1 MSAVLQAA
9 PASPGADD
17 VPTEP
22 VVRLSVKQ
30 YHEMI
35 NAGILG
41 DGDPVELLEG
51 WLVLKMPKKPSHSS
65 VTRLVRKAL
74 LARIPPGW
82 YVDSQEPVTT
92 ADSEPEPDL
101 LVMRGDEST
110 YLTRHPRP
118 KDVALVV
125 EVSDVTLHRDRTLK
139 KRIYSRAKIPVYWIV
154 NLIDGHVEVYTGPT
168 GPGDRPDYR
177 RRRDYGRDDEL
188 PLVIGRREV
197 GRLAVRELL
206 PKDLSSA

>member
-1 MSAVLQAA
+1 MSAALQTVPAA
-9 PASPGADD
+9 PAANG

-22 VVRLSVKQ
+22 IVRLSVKQ

-35 NAGILG
+35 GAGILG
-41 DGDPVELLEG
+41 DDDAVELLEG
-51 WLVLKMPKKPSHSS
+51 WLVQKMPKKPSHSA

-74 LARIPPGW
+74 MARVPKGW

-101 LVMRGDEST
+101 LVMRGDERT
-110 YLTRHPRP
+110 YRTRHPRP

-139 KRIYSRAKIPVYWIV
+139 KRIHARAKIPVYWIV
-154 NLIDGHVEVYTGPT
+154 NLIEGHVEVYTGPS
-168 GPGDRPDYR
+168 GPRPAPDYR
-177 RRRDYGRDDEL
+177 RRRDYGPADEL
-188 PLVIGRREV
+188 PVLIGRKEV

-206 PKDLSSA
+206 P